1 MTPRDRRGVATMA
14 RWASAGAPGSPLT
27 VLPAAAAPRAAA
39 ATCELCPSGLGPH
52 HRHLLALTDRR
63 IVCVCETCWSLRSG
77 DAGYR
82 PTGGRTLWLEDF
94 VLPDELWAAF
104 QIPIG
109 LAFMVRS
116 SLTDM
121 VVSLYPSPAGATESE
136 LDLLAWTSLVAA
148 NPILDQLQPDAEALL
163 INRLADP
170 PQVVIAPLDECYRLV
185 GLIKARWT
193 GISGGPAI
201 EEAVA
206 TFFAGLRE
214 PEAAW

>member
-1 MTPRDRRGVATMA
+1 MSTGVGTMA
-14 RWASAGAPGSPLT
+14 KWAKGGSPA
-27 VLPAAAAPRAAA
+27 PPRAATD
-39 ATCELCPSGLGPH
+39 TCELCPSGLGPH

-77 DAGYR
+77 DAEYR

-94 VLPDELWAAF
+94 VLPDDLWAAF

-163 INRLADP
+163 INRMADP
-170 PQVVIAPLDECYRLV
+170 AQVVIAPLDECYRLV

-193 GISGGPAI
+193 GISGGAEI

-214 PEAAW
+214 HEVAW